1 MRNIRIPAR
10 SIELTGFCLTFLL
23 PPDFGYEL
31 LDAVGHAP
39 ELLELFHDFCPE
51 IALLVRI
58 DFFFQGGS
66 RAIAGCHHMAR
77 RFRREIAERRLNEF

>member
-1 MRNIRIPAR
+1 MGNIRILAR

-23 PPDFGYEL
+23 SLDFVHEL
-31 LDAVGHAP
+31 LDAPRHAP
-39 ELLELFHDFCPE
+39 ELLEFFHDFCPE

-58 DFFFQGGS
+58 DFFFQGNS

-77 RFRREIAERRLNEF
+77 RFRREIAGRRLNIF